1 VRKSGWRR
9 AVIAASFGLAI
20 PRHAHAHLVTTGVGP
35 FYDGVAHFVVSIE
48 ELLPVLAL
56 GWTLRS

>member
-1 VRKSGWRR
+1 
-9 AVIAASFGLAI
+9 
-20 PRHAHAHLVTTGVGP
+20 VTTGVGP